1 MKYVLIGRYCI
12 DILFRLFSFQQH
24 AQICKTNETVEE
36 EIRNL
41 VREKEELERIL
52 HEHHCTQKVQA

>member
-1 MKYVLIGRYCI
+1 MFLLDGMALTCY
-12 DILFRLFSFQQH
+12 FAFFSFQQH
-24 AQICKTNETVEE
+24 AQFCKRNEAVEE

-52 HEHHCTQKVQA
+52 HDHHCTQKVQA